1 MAAIQRPEEVDNR
14 IFRNVYVCMRCNAT
28 VRGKNIEKL
37 RCRKC
42 GSKRLRP
49 KNRQLRAASKK

>member
-1 MAAIQRPEEVDNR
+1 MPRFAEADHRLFV
-14 IFRNVYVCMRCNAT
+14 NVYVCRRCNAT
-28 VRGKNIEKL
+28 QRGGGNAPPP

-49 KNRQLRAASKK
+49 KNKAKKS